1 MINSKTNQNT
11 HRVLGTLNQI
21 PGVEVSIR
29 KGLICISKNDFYV
42 RCVVPSNTIKYPSY
56 RRLWEEN
63 QCSVPTKAWHFNL
76 RYAVS
81 QALTEA
87 DNNAR

>member
-11 HRVLGTLNQI
+11 VRVLGALNKI
-21 PGVEVSIR
+21 PGVEVALR
-29 KGLICISKNDFYV
+29 KGLICVSKDDFYV
-42 RCVVPSNTIKYPSY
+42 RCVVPSGTIKYPSY

-63 QCSVPTKAWHFNL
+63 QCSVPTKAWHFVM

>member
-1 MINSKTNQNT
+1 MSNGKTNQNT

-42 RCVVPSNTIKYPSY
+42 RCVVPSGTIKYHSY
-56 RRLWEEN
+56 RRLWEEK
-63 QCSVPTKAWHFNL
+63 QCSVPSNAWHFVL

>member
-1 MINSKTNQNT
+1 MINSKTNQAT

-21 PGVEVSIR
+21 LGVEVSIR
-29 KGLICISKNDFYV
+29 KGLICISKDDFYV
-42 RCVVPSNTIKYPSY
+42 RCVVPSGTIKYPSY
-56 RRLWEEN
+56 RRLWQEN

-87 DNNAR
+87 DNAR

>member
-1 MINSKTNQNT
+1 MLQA
-11 HRVLGTLNQI
+11 LNQI
-21 PGVEVSIR
+21 PGVEVALR
-29 KGLICISKNDFYV
+29 KELICVSKDDFYV
-42 RCVVPSNTIKYPSY
+42 RCVVPSGTIKYPSY

-63 QCSVPTKAWHFNL
+63 QCSVPTKAWHFAM

-81 QALTEA
+81 QALSEA

>member
-1 MINSKTNQNT
+1 MTNKAT
-11 HRVLGTLNQI
+11 TCVMYALNQI
-21 PGVEVSIR
+21 PGVEVTIR
-29 KGLICISKNDFYV
+29 KNLICVSKNDFYV
-42 RCVVPSNTIKYPSY
+42 RCVVPSGKINYPSY

-63 QCSVPTKAWHFNL
+63 QCSVPTKAWHFTM

-87 DNNAR
+87 DSNAR

>member
-1 MINSKTNQNT
+1 MNKATAC
-11 HRVLGTLNQI
+11 VMYALNQI
-21 PGVEVSIR
+21 PGVDVTIR
-29 KGLICISKNDFYV
+29 KNLICVSKNDFYV
-42 RCVVPSNTIKYPSY
+42 RCVIPSGKIKYPSY

-63 QCSVPTKAWHFNL
+63 QCSIPIKAWHFVM

-87 DNNAR
+87 DNHER

>member
-11 HRVLGTLNQI
+11 VRVLSALNQI
-21 PGVEVSIR
+21 PGVEVALR
-29 KGLICISKNDFYV
+29 KGLICVSKDDFYV
-42 RCVVPSNTIKYPSY
+42 RCVVPSGTIKYPSY

-63 QCSVPTKAWHFNL
+63 QCSVPSKAWHFVM

-87 DNNAR
+87 DNAR

>member
-1 MINSKTNQNT
+1 MINKSINRNT
-11 HRVLGTLNQI
+11 SRVLQALNQI
-21 PGVEVSIR
+21 PGVEVALR
-29 KGLICISKNDFYV
+29 KELICVSKDDFYV
-42 RCVVPSNTIKYPSY
+42 RCVVPSGTIKYPSY

-63 QCSVPTKAWHFNL
+63 QCSVPTKAWHFAM

-81 QALTEA
+81 QALSEA

>member
-1 MINSKTNQNT
+1 MINSKTNQAT

-29 KGLICISKNDFYV
+29 KGLICVAKDDFYV
-42 RCVVPSNTIKYPSY
+42 RCVVPSGTIKYPSY
-56 RRLWEEN
+56 KRLWEEN
-63 QCSVPTKAWHFNL
+63 QCSVPTKAWHFVL

-87 DNNAR
+87 NNAR

>member
-1 MINSKTNQNT
+1 MINSKTNMNT
-11 HRVLGTLNQI
+11 IRVLTALNKI
-21 PGVEVSIR
+21 PGVEVALR
-29 KGLICISKNDFYV
+29 KGLICVSKDDFYV
-42 RCVVPSNTIKYPSY
+42 RCVVPSGTIKYPSY

-63 QCSVPTKAWHFNL
+63 QCSVPIKAWHFVM